1 MELHFPAEH
10 YVTMYGQTP
19 RAALELQIFHTLK
32 NAEGEPSQTD
42 TSATAVKTNKA
53 IISILFKV
61 GETVEGDMFLNQM
74 GISKFNTNNS
84 GDYNIPQVNKEL
96 DRYLPVPATYPVGF
110 NFMALNGLRYILN
123 ADKHIFFYYGSETA
137 PPCRE
142 DVVWMVFSGYRSF
155 SKFQFDFL
163 NKLIPK
169 RRPKKED
176 EPENAQLLY
185 GNKRDLKKYDES
197 KRGKILSSQNGL
209 VGLIGTSFYLEDP
222 NPVVET

>member
-1 MELHFPAEH
+1 MQLHFPAEH
-10 YVTMYGQTP
+10 YVTMFGQTP

-32 NAEGEPSQTD
+32 HSEGDPTNRDNSDNAIR
-42 TSATAVKTNKA
+42 TNKA
-53 IISILFKV
+53 VISILFKV
-61 GETVEGDMFLNQM
+61 GETAEGDVFLNQM
-74 GISKFNTNNS
+74 GISKYNTDNS
-84 GDYNIPQVNKEL
+84 GEYNIPHVNKEL

-110 NFMALNGLRYILN
+110 NFVALNGLRYILN
-123 ADKHIFFYYGSETA
+123 ADNHMFFYEGSETA

-142 DVVWMVFSGYRSF
+142 DVLWMVFSAYRSF

-169 RRPKKED
+169 SRVKHED

-185 GNKRDLKKYDES
+185 GNKRNIKNYDES

-209 VGLIGTSFYLEDP
+209 VGLVGQSFFLEDP
-222 NPVVET
+222 SEDVES